1 MWRETPPD
9 VPALPRANILGVGV
23 HAITMAEA
31 IARIEAWIAADAR
44 SYVCVTGMHG
54 VMESQ
59 SDDELR
65 RIHNRA
71 GMVVPDGMPNVWL
84 GRAATGRPVERVA
97 GPDLMPR
104 LLARSGGTGHRHY
117 FYGGAPGVPELLS
130 DRCRAA
136 FPGLQVAGTYSPPFR
151 PLTAAEEETVA
162 ARLDAARPDVVW
174 VGLSTPKQ
182 ERWMAR
188 FRPRIAAPV
197 LIGVGAAFDLLA
209 GRTTR
214 APAWMQRSGLEWA
227 YRLGNDPRRL
237 WRRYLTHIPPFVVRT
252 ALQRSGF
259 GRYPLDDGTGTASA
273 GAEMAS

>member
-1 MWRETPPD
+1 MSRDAPPD
-9 VPALPRANILGVGV
+9 APPLPRANILGIGV

-31 IARIEAWIAADAR
+31 VARIEAWIAAGTR

-54 VMESQ
+54 VMESR

-97 GPDLMPR
+97 GPDLMPL
-104 LLARSGGTGHRHY
+104 LLARSGRTGHRHY
-117 FYGGAPGVPELLS
+117 FYGGAAGVPEQLAE
-130 DRCRAA
+130 RCRAA
-136 FPGLQVAGTYSPPFR
+136 FPGLHVAGTYSPPFR
-151 PLTAAEEETVA
+151 SLTAAEEAAVA
-162 ARLDAARPDVVW
+162 ARIDAARPDVVW

-188 FRPRIAAPV
+188 FRPRLGAPV

-209 GRTTR
+209 GLTTR

-227 YRLGNDPRRL
+227 YRLANDPRRL
-237 WRRYLTHIPPFVVRT
+237 WRRYLTHIPPFVVHA
-252 ALQRSGF
+252 ALQRTGL
-259 GRYPLDDGTGTASA
+259 GHYPLDDETAAASA
-273 GAEMAS
+273 GAGMAS